1 MEALLLRER
10 VQGPLVLEGK
20 PGPVSD
26 PETGSLACAGGTWTP
41 RWEGAGPGSPQL
53 CRSLALSRAPPANPP
68 APAQARVMEYVWLK
82 QVNQEASPC
91 SLPIIPG
98 SLGQTSLGAQCTVS
112 VYIFKSFSFT
122 VGTGWQESL
131 QNFC

>member
-26 PETGSLACAGGTWTP
+26 PETGSLACAGGTWIP

-53 CRSLALSRAPPANPP
+53 CRSLGLSRAPPANPP
-68 APAQARVMEYVWLK
+68 PLPLALQGRQAGQDTAAPGPEVPRWQKA
-82 QVNQEASPC
+82 PG
-91 SLPIIPG
+91 LPGVIH
-98 SLGQTSLGAQCTVS
+98 SGAVA
-112 VYIFKSFSFT
+112 
-122 VGTGWQESL
+122 
-131 QNFC
+131 